1 MLSRLEKNKGQ
12 ELLIDSIAEL
22 PDKIRNRM
30 VIYFIGFSKK
40 YYLLELKKK
49 IKRLKLENI
58 LFSLVT

>member
-22 PDKIRNRM
+22 PDEIRNRM

-40 YYLLELKKK
+40 DYLLELKK
-49 IKRLKLENI
+49 
-58 LFSLVT
+58 